1 MPPCQPWSDL
11 DFPRSFPLV
20 APVPLCATPDVPC
33 LVLPFQTMV
42 TLSTLDL
49 SGWMPDGFLVLIQWS
64 HLSLECLRHSRL
76 NVGPLFQPMAFPAK
90 TDLTTGL
97 AFGTSR
103 DPGKASTFTVPLQP
117 CGLSKRRS
125 RQEGMSCAPLLRPGS
140 SLLSKQAPLTCL
152 LCCSAVCGGGWNHP
166 HLKVKTALLQ

>member
-20 APVPLCATPDVPC
+20 APVPLCSTPDVSC

-49 SGWMPDGFLVLIQWS
+49 SAWMPDGFLVLIQWS
-64 HLSLECLRHSRL
+64 HLSLECLRNSRL

-97 AFGTSR
+97 VFGTSR
-103 DPGKASTFTVPLQP
+103 DPGKASHLHSTSSTHVAFQNADPARKARQVLPSYAM
-117 CGLSKRRS
+117 GLYCFQSRS
-125 RQEGMSCAPLLRPGS
+125 
-140 SLLSKQAPLTCL
+140 T
-152 LCCSAVCGGGWNHP
+152 
-166 HLKVKTALLQ
+166 

>member
-1 MPPCQPWSDL
+1 MPAGRAKAFLWANPAGGRWKEVPPCQPWSDL

-20 APVPLCATPDVPC
+20 APVPLCSTPDVPC

-64 HLSLECLRHSRL
+64 HLSLECLRNSRL

-117 CGLSKRRS
+117 MWPFNPARKACHVRPSYAMGLYCFQSRS
-125 RQEGMSCAPLLRPGS
+125 
-140 SLLSKQAPLTCL
+140 T
-152 LCCSAVCGGGWNHP
+152 
-166 HLKVKTALLQ
+166 

>member
-11 DFPRSFPLV
+11 DFPRSFLLV

-49 SGWMPDGFLVLIQWS
+49 TGWMPDGFLVLIQWS
-64 HLSLECLRHSRL
+64 HLSLECLRNSRL

-103 DPGKASTFTVPLQP
+103 TQGKPAPSQYLFNHEAFQNADPARKACRVCPSYAT
-117 CGLSKRRS
+117 GLYCFQS
-125 RQEGMSCAPLLRPGS
+125 RCP
-140 SLLSKQAPLTCL
+140 
-152 LCCSAVCGGGWNHP
+152 
-166 HLKVKTALLQ
+166 

>member
-1 MPPCQPWSDL
+1 MPAGRAKALLWGNPAGGGWKEVPPCQPWSDL
-11 DFPRSFPLV
+11 DFPRSFLLV

-49 SGWMPDGFLVLIQWS
+49 TGWMPDGFLVLIQWS

-76 NVGPLFQPMAFPAK
+76 KVGPLFQPMAFPAK

-103 DPGKASTFTVPLQP
+103 TQGKPARSQYLFNHVAFQSADPARKACRVRPSYAP
-117 CGLSKRRS
+117 GLHCFQSRR
-125 RQEGMSCAPLLRPGS
+125 P
-140 SLLSKQAPLTCL
+140 
-152 LCCSAVCGGGWNHP
+152 
-166 HLKVKTALLQ
+166 